1 MTFDVKT
8 YNVIAQEGIDVFPK
22 DSYTVNQTE
31 KPDALLIRSQDMHKT
46 AFGTNVLAIAR
57 QGTCRCAFDLGSS
70 SRYSCDSMGQE
81 DGWRR
86 CFAAD

>member
-22 DSYTVNQTE
+22 DSYTVNKTE

-57 QGTCRCAFDLGSS
+57 AGAGFSAPAS
-70 SRYSCDSMGQE
+70 
-81 DGWRR
+81 R
-86 CFAAD
+86 CFGPRLCGCPDR

>member
-31 KPDALLIRSQDMHKT
+31 KPDALLIRRGQ
-46 AFGTNVLAIAR
+46 AI
-57 QGTCRCAFDLGSS
+57 
-70 SRYSCDSMGQE
+70 
-81 DGWRR
+81 
-86 CFAAD
+86 